1 MFTKLRKRSEYRR
14 PSQMGVPNSKFK
26 GDSDYKLNYLRN
38 EIERKSSNSKPSD
51 QLVPEGNIETS
62 TEKKESFTVIIQF
75 SFVHWD
81 TKGGKGPRKT

>member
-1 MFTKLRKRSEYRR
+1 MFTNLRKRSEYRR

-26 GDSDYKLNYLRN
+26 GDSDYKLNSLRN

-62 TEKKESFTVIIQF
+62 TEKKESFTVI
-75 SFVHWD
+75 V
-81 TKGGKGPRKT
+81 